1 MVTFLK
7 LLCQDFSTSHSLS
20 GMYMRHQV
28 QSGHIW
34 ACATVRATP
43 NVKRSPTWSH
53 LRPAINLPPKWL
65 FKWIH
70 IPNPHVPHLLKN
82 KFPKISLLQNN
93 SIFPLYTDNPFTGL
107 SASHFTWGWGA
118 GLTQLLPPCWAQHL
132 AQTVCSV
139 NVYYVNKWV
148 DEYSISEIQHQAQW
162 KYCKKYLSSWKSTR
176 MLTPPGGKGQ
186 GLTDST
192 CSISHAHPCSSRH

>member
-1 MVTFLK
+1 
-7 LLCQDFSTSHSLS
+7 
-20 GMYMRHQV
+20 MRHQV

-43 NVKRSPTWSH
+43 NVKRSPTLKSFTPSDQ
-53 LRPAINLPPKWL
+53 LTPKWL

-70 IPNPHVPHLLKN
+70 IPNPHVPHLLLKN

-93 SIFPLYTDNPFTGL
+93 SILPALLQPPYSTGL
-107 SASHFTWGWGA
+107 NASHFTWGWGA

-139 NVYYVNKWV
+139 NVYYVNKWAN
-148 DEYSISEIQHQAQW
+148 EYSISEIQHQAQW
-162 KYCKKYLSSWKSTR
+162 KYCKKYLSSSWKSAR
-176 MLTPPGGKGQ
+176 MLTPLVGR
-186 GLTDST
+186 
-192 CSISHAHPCSSRH
+192 SRTHR